1 MRNAYITSGKFAH
14 FGYFYNRQETWKLC
28 KINKKVYK
36 KVPKKFGYF
45 KIKHELRGML
55 TK

>member
-1 MRNAYITSGKFAH
+1 LRNAYITSGKFVY
-14 FGYFYNRQETWKLC
+14 FGDFYNSQETWKLY

-45 KIKHELRGML
+45 KIKHELRGVL